1 MGLAERMAGKMKEFT
16 YLIPIRYLTL
26 DSEPAKKPIAVKAWE
41 TSTKGVI
48 VQALIV
54 PMRGHVH
61 LVHKAS
67 GTVIAFHVSNKKK
80 AQEMARKLKKIPVN
94 FTVSSPKALYRQF
107 ARLSDRHVTAFRA
120 ALEMRGTA
128 DPGLWRG
135 YAKEMM
141 SKFDRLFLKGGR
153 RKPAGQGKRSK
164 RGTGK

>member
-1 MGLAERMAGKMKEFT
+1 MKEIT

-26 DSEPAKKPIAVKAWE
+26 GSEPAKKPIAVKAWE
-41 TSTKGVI
+41 TPVKGVI

-67 GTVIAFHVSNKKK
+67 GTVIAFHVRNKNK

-107 ARLSDRHVTAFRA
+107 SRLSDRHVNAFRA
-120 ALEMRGTA
+120 ALEFRGTA
-128 DPGLWRG
+128 DPELWRG

-141 SKFDRLFLKGGR
+141 SKFDRLFRKGR
-153 RKPAGQGKRSK
+153 PRKPAGQVKRSK
-164 RGTGK
+164 KRVRK